1 MKEVLREQILPTQ
14 PIPKIQYSKFTRRRN
29 SMKKLYF
36 AMVAL
41 IIASLVLAACGGG
54 QTQAPATEAPTEV
67 MTEAPTEVM
76 TEAPTEAPTE
86 AMTEAPTEAP
96 SALKIGLVTDVGQLE
111 DKSFNQAAYEGGQA
125 AAESTGSDFDVIV
138 TQNISDYK
146 QNIQTF
152 IDQGFNVIITVGFLL
167 GTDTT
172 IAAKENPDV
181 TFIGVDQGI
190 CVDAEGAPDP
200 TFGCAGDAAAL
211 LPNYQGIVFAE
222 EQAGYLAGIVAAS
235 ISKTGTIGAVGG
247 TNVPAVVAYNAGYV
261 AGAQS
266 VNPDIK
272 TLYQE
277 TNPDPAKGFND
288 PATGKAIAQ
297 QFIGQGADVL
307 FQIAGLTGQGVLEA
321 ACDANIYGIGVDVDQ
336 VETLPNL
343 SGCIVTSAEKKLKD
357 TVQAVVESVASGDFQ
372 AGTVSYNAAAD
383 PPAIGLAPYHELE
396 SLITP
401 EIQAK
406 LDEAMAAMASGEL
419 KPPRE

>member
-1 MKEVLREQILPTQ
+1 
-14 PIPKIQYSKFTRRRN
+14 
-29 SMKKLYF
+29 MKKLYF

-54 QTQAPATEAPTEV
+54 PTEAPATEAPTEV

-86 AMTEAPTEAP
+86 AATEAPTEAAA
-96 SALKIGLVTDVGQLE
+96 ALKIGVVTDVGQLE
-111 DKSFNQAAYEGGQA
+111 DKSFNQASYEGAQA
-125 AAESTGSDFDVIV
+125 AAEGLGADFDVIV

-152 IDQGFNVIITVGFLL
+152 IDQGFNVVVTVGFLI

-190 CVDAEGAPDP
+190 CVDETGAPDP
-200 TFGCAGDAAAL
+200 TFTCAGDAAAL

-372 AGTVSYNAAAD
+372 AGTVSYNAASN

>member
-1 MKEVLREQILPTQ
+1 
-14 PIPKIQYSKFTRRRN
+14 
-29 SMKKLYF
+29 MKKLYF
-36 AMVAL
+36 VTVAL
-41 IIASLVLAACGGG
+41 IVASMILAACAAP
-54 QTQAPATEAPTEV
+54 TTEAPPATEAPATEMPATEMPVTEMPATEMPATEAPTE
-67 MTEAPTEVM
+67 AP
-76 TEAPTEAPTE
+76 A
-86 AMTEAPTEAP
+86 
-96 SALKIGLVTDVGQLE
+96 SDLKIGVVTDVGQLE
-111 DKSFNQAAYEGGQA
+111 DKSFNQAAHEGGQA
-125 AAESTGSDFDVIV
+125 AAESLGAQFDVIV
-138 TQNISDYK
+138 TQNISDYR

-152 IDQGFNVIITVGFLL
+152 VDQGFNVIITVGFLI
-167 GTDTT
+167 GTDTA
-172 IAAKENPDV
+172 IAAQENPDV

-190 CVDAEGAPDP
+190 CVDENAAPDP
-200 TFGCAGDAAAL
+200 TFACAGDAATL

-247 TNVPAVVAYNAGYV
+247 TNVPAVVAYNAGYI

-321 ACDANIYGIGVDVDQ
+321 ACDADIYGIGVDVDQ

-343 SGCIVTSAEKKLKD
+343 SGCIVTSAEKKLTN
-357 TVQAVVESVASGDFQ
+357 TVQAVAESVASGTFQ
-372 AGTVSYNAAAD
+372 AGTVSYNAAST
-383 PPAIGLAPYHELE
+383 PPAIGLAPYHEFE

>member
-1 MKEVLREQILPTQ
+1 
-14 PIPKIQYSKFTRRRN
+14 
-29 SMKKLYF
+29 MKKLHLVTIVLI
-36 AMVAL
+36 VAS
-41 IIASLVLAACGGG
+41 IILSACASPATEAPA
-54 QTQAPATEAPTEV
+54 TEMPATAAPATEAPA
-67 MTEAPTEVM
+67 TEAP
-76 TEAPTEAPTE
+76 A
-86 AMTEAPTEAP
+86 
-96 SALKIGLVTDVGQLE
+96 ALKVGVVTDVGQLE
-111 DKSFNQAAYEGGQA
+111 DKSFNQAAYEGGKA
-125 AAESTGSDFDVIV
+125 AAEGLGATFDVIV

-181 TFIGVDQGI
+181 KFIGLDQGI
-190 CVDAEGAPDP
+190 CVDEAGAPDA
-200 TFGCAGDAAAL
+200 TFTCAGDAATL
-211 LPNYQGIVFAE
+211 LPNYQGILFAE

-235 ISKTGTIGAVGG
+235 ISKSGTIGAVGG

-307 FQIAGLTGQGVLEA
+307 LH
-321 ACDANIYGIGVDVDQ
+321 DVDVVAIRMKRRDASL
-336 VETLPNL
+336 LPL
-343 SGCIVTSAEKKLKD
+343 
-357 TVQAVVESVASGDFQ
+357 
-372 AGTVSYNAAAD
+372 
-383 PPAIGLAPYHELE
+383 
-396 SLITP
+396 
-401 EIQAK
+401 
-406 LDEAMAAMASGEL
+406 
-419 KPPRE
+419 

>member
-1 MKEVLREQILPTQ
+1 
-14 PIPKIQYSKFTRRRN
+14 
-29 SMKKLYF
+29 MKKLYL
-36 AMVAL
+36 AIVAL
-41 IIASLVLAACGGG
+41 IIASMMLAAC
-54 QTQAPATEAPTEV
+54 APATEAPTEAPA
-67 MTEAPTEVM
+67 TEA
-76 TEAPTEAPTE
+76 APTF
-86 AMTEAPTEAP
+86 
-96 SALKIGLVTDVGQLE
+96 KVGLVTDVGQLE
-111 DKSFNQAAYEGGQA
+111 DKSFNQASHEGAKA
-125 AAESTGSDFDVIV
+125 AAEAAGGQYDVIV

-152 IDQGFNVIITVGFLL
+152 IDQGFNVIVTVGFLL
-167 GTDTT
+167 GTDTA
-172 IAAKENPDV
+172 IAAKENPNV

-190 CVDAEGAPDP
+190 CVDAAGAPDP
-200 TFGCAGDAAAL
+200 TFACAGDAAKL

-261 AGAQS
+261 AGAKS

-321 ACDANIYGIGVDVDQ
+321 ACDAKIYGIGVDVDQ

-357 TVQAVVESVASGDFQ
+357 TVQAVVASVAAGKFV
-372 AGTVSYNAAAD
+372 AGTVSYNAAST
-383 PPAIGLAPYHELE
+383 PPAIGLAPFHGME
-396 SLITP
+396 SMITP

-406 LDEAMAAMASGEL
+406 LDEAMAAMASGTL
-419 KPPRE
+419 KPPRQ

>member
-1 MKEVLREQILPTQ
+1 LRVAQPQSQFFQEEKEE
-14 PIPKIQYSKFTRRRN
+14 
-29 SMKKLYF
+29 MKKMYSLI
-36 AMVAL
+36 ALLVA
-41 IIASLVLAACGGG
+41 AALAISACGSAA
-54 QTQAPATEAPTEV
+54 TPTAAPAAAV
-67 MTEAPTEVM
+67 KV
-76 TEAPTEAPTE
+76 
-86 AMTEAPTEAP
+86 
-96 SALKIGLVTDVGQLE
+96 GLVTDVGQLE
-111 DKSFNQAAYEGGQA
+111 DKSFNQAAYEGSKA
-125 AAESTGSDFDVIV
+125 AAEAAGATYDVIV

-152 IDQGFNVIITVGFLL
+152 VDQGFNTIVTVGFLI
-167 GTDTT
+167 GSDTAA
-172 IAAKENPDV
+172 AAKANPNV
-181 TFIGVDQGI
+181 KFIGVDQGI
-190 CVDAEGAPDP
+190 CVDENGVSDP
-200 TFGCAGDAAAL
+200 TFACKGDAATL

-222 EQAGYLAGIVAAS
+222 EQAGYLAGILAAS

-261 AGAQS
+261 QGAQS

-321 ACDANIYGIGVDVDQ
+321 ACDAGIYGIGVDVDQ

-343 SGCIVTSAEKKLKD
+343 SKCIVTSAEKKLKD
-357 TVQAVVESVASGDFQ
+357 TVQAVTASAISGTFQ
-372 AGTVSYNAAAD
+372 AGTVGYNAASSPA
-383 PPAIGLAPYHELE
+383 AIGLAPYHDFT

-406 LDEAMAAMASGEL
+406 LDDALAKMKSGEL
-419 KPPRE
+419 QPARSLP

>member
-1 MKEVLREQILPTQ
+1 MQKRYGLTLFAGLAIL
-14 PIPKIQYSKFTRRRN
+14 
-29 SMKKLYF
+29 
-36 AMVAL
+36 V
-41 IIASLVLAACGGG
+41 AACGGG
-54 QTQAPATEAPTEV
+54 GATTAPSEAPPASEAPAS
-67 MTEAPTEVM
+67 
-76 TEAPTEAPTE
+76 
-86 AMTEAPTEAP
+86 EAP
-96 SALKIGLVTDVGQLE
+96 SVAPSAALTPLKVGVVTDVGQLE
-111 DKSFNQAAYEGGQA
+111 DKSFNQSSNEGALA
-125 AAESTGSDFDVIV
+125 AAEATGGEHDVIV
-138 TQNISDYK
+138 TQNISDYAN
-146 QNIQTF
+146 NIQQF
-152 IDQGFNVIITVGFLL
+152 VDADFDVIVTVGFLI
-167 GTDTT
+167 GTDTAA
-172 IAAKENPDV
+172 AAKANPDIK
-181 TFIGVDQGI
+181 FIGVDQGI
-190 CVDAEGAPDP
+190 CVDAEGVSDP
-200 TFGCAGDAAAL
+200 TFTCAGDAATL

-235 ISKTGTIGAVGG
+235 LSKTGTIGAVGG

-261 AGAQS
+261 AGAKS

-321 ACDANIYGIGVDVDQ
+321 ACDAGIYGIGVDVDQ

-357 TVQAVVESVASGDFQ
+357 TVQAVTESVASDSFV
-372 AGTVSYNAAAD
+372 AGTVSYNAAST